1 MGEFLF
7 IIIVLV
13 ILYYLTKSDSS
24 SSSSGGPNIS
34 TNEITYP
41 ADIHCECCN
50 KIVKVTMKTID
61 SSTWDLK
68 CSHCNEI
75 AYKHPKR
82 EERKQQ
88 LDNMMNW

>member
-1 MGEFLF
+1 MTFLF
-7 IIIVLV
+7 IIILAA
-13 ILYYLTKSDSS
+13 IIYFASQSDSS
-24 SSSSGGPNIS
+24 SSNSGGPTVS
-34 TNEITYP
+34 TNSITYP

-50 KIVKVTMKTID
+50 KSVKLSPRVID

-68 CSHCNEI
+68 CPHCNEI

-88 LDNMMNW
+88 LDDLLNW